1 LRLRLSKLE
10 EICSRA
16 TELFLLT
23 SRATESLQKI
33 ARDGWEQYRPV
44 CEQKLAA
51 ACQYW
56 TQTEGLIADVAA
68 IDVDVDKSLLG
79 KCRELLAVCDQWV
92 ASEEEILELNDLGA
106 QTYVLAHEQHDL
118 VWQKDFCNFEY

>member
-10 EICSRA
+10 EIRSRA
-16 TELFLLT
+16 TEFFLLT
-23 SRATESLQKI
+23 SRATESLREI
-33 ARDGWEQYRPV
+33 ARDGWERYRPV
-44 CEQKLAA
+44 CERKLAA
-51 ACQYW
+51 ARQYW

-68 IDVDVDKSLLG
+68 IDVDVNESLLG
-79 KCRELLAVCDQWV
+79 ECRELLAVCDRWV

-106 QTYVLAHEQHDL
+106 QTYILAHEQRDL